1 MQLGSPA
8 WLAAAARAVDASEEY
23 RGAAVGWRWPLGLGF
38 LDTADAHYGVL
49 DLHEGRCRGAREVS
63 RREFEQAPFRL
74 SADVAQWYRVLAGAT
89 DPMRRILLRD
99 LEFAGE
105 RLTALRYLPAVKALL
120 EAMGTV
126 DTEVPVS

>member
-23 RGAAVGWRWPLGLGF
+23 RRAARGWRWPLGLAF
-38 LDTADAHYGVL
+38 LDTTDAHYGIL
-49 DLHEGRCRGAREVS
+49 DLHEGRCRGAHEVD
-63 RREFEQAPFRL
+63 RRGFEQAPFRL
-74 SADVAQWYRVLAGAT
+74 SADVAEWHRVLAGGA
-89 DPMRRILLRD
+89 DPMRCILLRD

-105 RLTALRYLPAVKALL
+105 RLTALRYLPAAKALL

-126 DTEVPVS
+126 DTEVPVP